1 MESLHHTTKSSQK
14 DEEIIIKELTQ
25 TSRVFDYIPGR
36 KHRAFET
43 ILPNI
48 SHSINANELFKWLQ
62 YQKKKLLADIA
73 FKHLVGQ

>member
-1 MESLHHTTKSSQK
+1 MQNRSKSSQE
-14 DEEIIIKELTQ
+14 DEEIIKKLTQ

-62 YQKKKLLADIA
+62 YQKKKLVADIG
-73 FKHLVGQ
+73 FKHLVGH